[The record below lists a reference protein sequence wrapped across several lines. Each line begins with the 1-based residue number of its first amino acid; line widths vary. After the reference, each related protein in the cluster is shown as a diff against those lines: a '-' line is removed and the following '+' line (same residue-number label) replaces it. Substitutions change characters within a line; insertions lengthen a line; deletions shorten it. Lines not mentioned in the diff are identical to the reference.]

1 MLLQANNQ
9 TLSGRRERQN
19 TMKARLFFGF
29 YAFLCATFLFNISS
43 CATVPKETVLKL
55 KNFHAEETK
64 AFGNGALTGES
75 DNQVK
80 VDNKDDDE
88 DEGAWAEDEENE
100 GEEDFEDFDE
110 ETEEEFANDGDDQDV
125 DKENEGADDDE
136 DDEWTEKEGEDYVDE
151 NEDEGDKGAYNE
163 HADGGN
169 NGYDYDEDGL
179 MDEEYAIEDE
189 EDVGDVPK
197 QLSNVS
203 EDDDDD
209 TSEETAITE
218 KTLELENAN
227 RKGILTPLQFDI
239 LE

>member
-1 MLLQANNQ
+1 
-9 TLSGRRERQN
+9 
-19 TMKARLFFGF
+19 MKTRLFFGF
-29 YAFLCATFLFNISS
+29 YAFLCATFLCNISS

-80 VDNKDDDE
+80 VDHKDDEE

-100 GEEDFEDFDE
+100 DEEDFEDFDE
-110 ETEEEFANDGDDQDV
+110 ETEEEFANDGVDEDV
-125 DKENEGADDDE
+125 DKENEDSDDDE
-136 DDEWTEKEGEDYVDE
+136 DDDWTEKEGEDYVDE
-151 NEDEGDKGAYNE
+151 NEDEGDKGAYND

-209 TSEETAITE
+209 SSEETAITE

>member
-1 MLLQANNQ
+1 MLLQGNNQ

-19 TMKARLFFGF
+19 TMKTRLFFGF

-43 CATVPKETVLKL
+43 CARVPKETVLKL
-55 KNFHAEETK
+55 KKFRAEETK
-64 AFGNGALTGES
+64 AFENGALTGEG
-75 DNQVK
+75 DNPVK

-110 ETEEEFANDGDDQDV
+110 ETEEEFANGGDDQDV

-136 DDEWTEKEGEDYVDE
+136 DDEWTEKEGGDYVDE
-151 NEDEGDKGAYNE
+151 NEDEGDNGVDDE
-163 HADGGN
+163 HADEEN
-169 NGYDYDEDGL
+169 NEYDDDEDGL
-179 MDEEYAIEDE
+179 MDEEYAIDDE
-189 EDVGDVPK
+189 EDGHDVSK
-197 QLSNVS
+197 QLSNVR
-203 EDDDDD
+203 EDDDD
-209 TSEETAITE
+209 SPEEPAITE

-239 LE
+239 LK

>member
-19 TMKARLFFGF
+19 TMKTRLFFGF

-43 CATVPKETVLKL
+43 CARVPKETVLKL
-55 KNFHAEETK
+55 KKFRAEETK
-64 AFGNGALTGES
+64 AFENGALTGEG
-75 DNQVK
+75 DNPVK

-110 ETEEEFANDGDDQDV
+110 ETEEEFANDGDNEDV
-125 DKENEGADDDE
+125 DKENEDSDDDE